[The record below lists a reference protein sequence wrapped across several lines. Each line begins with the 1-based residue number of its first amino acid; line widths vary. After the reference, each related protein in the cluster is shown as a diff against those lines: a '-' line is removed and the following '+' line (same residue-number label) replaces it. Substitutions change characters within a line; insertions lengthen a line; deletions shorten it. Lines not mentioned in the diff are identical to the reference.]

1 MSYGW
6 ISSLITL
13 TVAFIA
19 FKFGLTRFDRM
30 LRDHA
35 GRLVHLTCF
44 YCGETSTLPGPKAR
58 GKPIIPPDSP
68 PSLRRDPGK
77 MIPLFDRD
85 GNVEKWFCRLCD
97 CWNIYDKNGD
107 IASALPEMRDES
119 FNSRTGTVEAAQ
131 WQRNAI
137 KSDSIFCP
145 DCSRRQTMIINTLSN
160 YLPEDD
166 DPEYQAKLANYAE
179 YKQWLDRRYPMVCA
193 LCRGR
198 VDNELVKLENRHRQT
213 FGAYMKNKTT
223 AAVDRR
229 RKTHLT
235 VRNVLRSAALRSAI
249 LITNAVGVT
258 FMISVAAIGWFSL
271 ASWARLF
278 YEGSAEGLN
287 GFLRPYEVF
296 RMQHQYGNA
305 FTKSYDDWRISNLL
319 QDAFPSSIRK
329 CVYSSDNFGELCF
342 NAFASSRYRLVA
354 ETAIFC
360 FIFAEFDAYLKRS
373 RKTILKVQQKWINGK
388 GLMCCLLVLFANW
401 LLEVAHTYLRE
412 EWYPTISG
420 AYMWLSVFAVW
431 RSLKVVYRF
440 LHPRERLRR
449 KMLCRADTPVA
460 AEKDRRYY
468 APNLFNHQSLKQ
480 DPQHEPSSFQRSDS
494 GLDVSED
501 SYRIAFISPTAG
513 NGGNNKIG
521 LNDDRRSGKFENP
534 EDEILAGLSGLGLGT
549 ARQGFTQRP
558 SGEIGRPTLSQQ
570 RSGTRAM
577 PLSRTLGKGDSGREI
592 FSSYVGPSNILK
604 SRNGGWGELG
614 AFGRGAPSN
623 PFVDAR
629 KNTFETPPAFLNER
643 TWPIKHGMV
652 ATTTDGGLGFG
663 GGLYGKQ
670 TDSFGTTA
678 HGTLYLDSQRRGCGL
693 DSLAGRGSKLPYN
706 HYEQGNAGRTPAF
719 GTFHITSTP
728 AASMKATNIDEERMA
743 SAIRPQTFFPLQ
755 QTTGLEDLFENSVR
769 LQDENIVM
777 HTLKTLLSHKLHG
790 HERIAQR
797 YLQLAAPVG
806 LFASWMVWSNVLY
819 LPLLAMCLYHLAVSE
834 WDIGHKKR
842 NTGGFG
848 AMRGAHSPPPTSER
862 QGRRTVAI
870 IVLMRIA
877 LAFLLQNITEH
888 LYRHGRRE
896 PLVIIYDTSNSLHR
910 HEIQAAVSDS
920 PSALL
925 ATMDVIIALTAFMF
939 WKSRETRPF
948 ATA

>member
-1 MSYGW
+1 
-6 ISSLITL
+6 
-13 TVAFIA
+13 
-19 FKFGLTRFDRM
+19 
-30 LRDHA
+30 
-35 GRLVHLTCF
+35 
-44 YCGETSTLPGPKAR
+44 
-58 GKPIIPPDSP
+58 
-68 PSLRRDPGK
+68 
-77 MIPLFDRD
+77 
-85 GNVEKWFCRLCD
+85 
-97 CWNIYDKNGD
+97 
-107 IASALPEMRDES
+107 
-119 FNSRTGTVEAAQ
+119 
-131 WQRNAI
+131 
-137 KSDSIFCP
+137 
-145 DCSRRQTMIINTLSN
+145 MIINTLSN
-160 YLPEDD
+160 YLPEDN
-166 DPEYQAKLANYAE
+166 DPEYEAKLGNYTE
-179 YKQWLDRRYPMVCA
+179 YKQWLERRYPMVCA

-213 FGAYMKNKTT
+213 FGAYMENKST
-223 AAVDRR
+223 AVVDRR

-235 VRNVLRSAALRSAI
+235 VRDVLRSAAFRLAI
-249 LITNAVGVT
+249 VSMNAVGVT
-258 FMISVAAIGWFSL
+258 FMITVAAIGWFSL
-271 ASWARLF
+271 ASWTRLF
-278 YEGSAEGLN
+278 YEGSAEGLD

-296 RMQHQYGNA
+296 RLQHQYGNG
-305 FTKSYDDWRISNLL
+305 FTKFYDDGRISNFL
-319 QDAFPSSIRK
+319 QDAFPPSIRK
-329 CVYSSDNFGELCF
+329 CLYSSDNFGELCF
-342 NAFASSRYRLVA
+342 NAFARSRYRLVA
-354 ETAIFC
+354 ESAIFC

-373 RKTILKVQQKWINGK
+373 RKTILKVKQKWINGK
-388 GLMCCLLVLFANW
+388 GLMCCLLVFFANW
-401 LLEVAHTYLRE
+401 LLEVAHTHLRE

-420 AYMWLSVFAVW
+420 AYMWLSFFAIW
-431 RSLKVVYRF
+431 RSLKVVCRF
-440 LHPRERLRR
+440 LHPRERLHR

-460 AEKDRRYY
+460 AEKYRPY
-468 APNLFNHQSLKQ
+468 ATNLLNHQTLKQ

-494 GLDVSED
+494 GLDVSD
-501 SYRIAFISPTAG
+501 GSYRIAFISPTAG
-513 NGGNNKIG
+513 NGGNTKIG
-521 LNDDRRSGKFENP
+521 LHDDRRSGKFANP
-534 EDEILAGLSGLGLGT
+534 EDEVLAGLSGLGLGT
-549 ARQGFTQRP
+549 TRQGFTQRP
-558 SGEIGRPTLSQQ
+558 GGEIGRPTLPQE

-577 PLSRTLGKGDSGREI
+577 PLSRTLGTGDSGREI
-592 FSSYVGPSNILK
+592 FSSYAGPSSILR

-652 ATTTDGGLGFG
+652 ATIADGRLGFG
-663 GGLYGKQ
+663 GGLYETQ
-670 TDSFGTTA
+670 TDSFGATA
-678 HGTLYLDSQRRGCGL
+678 YGTLHLDSQRKGCGL

-706 HYEQGNAGRTPAF
+706 QYGQGNPGRTPAF
-719 GTFHITSTP
+719 GTFHLTSTP
-728 AASMKATNIDEERMA
+728 AMPMKATNIDEERMA

-769 LQDENIVM
+769 LQDENVIM
-777 HTLKTLLSHKLHG
+777 HTLKTLLSYKLHG

-848 AMRGAHSPPPTSER
+848 TMLKNRGAHGTPHANVR

-870 IVLMRIA
+870 IVLVRIA
-877 LAFLLQNITEH
+877 LAFFLQNITEQLH
-888 LYRHGRRE
+888 GHGRRE
-896 PLVIIYDTSNSLHR
+896 PLVIIYDASNSLHR